1 MNRTIYKSEGM
12 SSGAYKA
19 QLILSIVIGIIGA
32 ICFFN
37 GLQKRS
43 FIDYLVS
50 GSNPQKQTLILFLG
64 ILLVIAAVLQIATTI
79 TMNKSRL
86 YVYSDHIE
94 GVSSSK
100 WLPFTKNFDLKY
112 NQITDIK
119 YVSRGANRYIYVFSN
134 GIKHTIPVTGN
145 VEEAYKVLVKQ
156 RQLNLQHYI

>member
-12 SSGAYKA
+12 SSGVYKA

-50 GSNPQKQTLILFLG
+50 GSNPQKQTLLLFLG

-79 TMNKSRL
+79 TMNKSRI

-94 GVSSSK
+94 GVLSSK

-119 YVSRGANRYIYVFSN
+119 YISRGANRYIYVFSN
-134 GIKHTIPVTGN
+134 GVKHTIPVTGMSKKHTT
-145 VEEAYKVLVKQ
+145 YLLSKGS
-156 RQLNLQHYI
+156 

>member
-156 RQLNLQHYI
+156 KQLNLQHYI

>member
-12 SSGAYKA
+12 SSGVYKA

-50 GSNPQKQTLILFLG
+50 GSNPQKQTLLLFLG
-64 ILLVIAAVLQIATTI
+64 ILLAIAAVLQIATTI
-79 TMNKSRL
+79 TMNKSRI

-119 YVSRGANRYIYVFSN
+119 YISRGANRYIYVFSN
-134 GIKHTIPVTGN
+134 GVKHTIPVTGN
-145 VEEAYKVLVKQ
+145 VEEAYNVLVKQ
-156 RQLNLQHYI
+156 RQLNLQYYI